1 MFGVD
6 SDDGFDDDAAP
17 RRVDAIKGPAKV
29 ERRLEKWDALA
40 RTLSDD
46 EDDDGTTRDAKEA
59 AAAYARLV
67 EVCGEGPNDWEVVH
81 DRVAV
86 REAPST
92 AAPLLGFRR
101 KGAVVSVEHAR
112 EGLWLKLAGEEGWM
126 LAHGREL
133 GLGQLVRP
141 VDAGGGRL
149 ESTATN
155 EPAEARVVDSE
166 DLMPR
171 VLDFLGM
178 GDAFTGNTR
187 ALVSKLWRAAAD
199 KTKPRMSFHTF
210 NGISASIR
218 GPDDVWYDMSAPG
231 EPKHIYS
238 AKDLFRDDV
247 RAAVSQRL
255 KEEHPSWTFD
265 DHFRRDF
272 RGKNEKEL
280 RAEMRKLW
288 NELDDATKQK
298 YNDAVPAAK
307 ERYKR
312 RYKAWEAKQ
321 LEEEELKDIL
331 VGHAPAEIELMNGVF
346 RAPEGGWTVGTLFD
360 AIAEGQPGYGDHTFF
375 EGMYTQGNGYYSVH
389 YGS

>member
-141 VDAGGGRL
+141 VDAVGGRL

-155 EPAEARVVDSE
+155 ETAEARVVDSE

>member
-6 SDDGFDDDAAP
+6 SDDGFEEDAP
-17 RRVDAIKGPAKV
+17 RRVDEDTGPAKV

-46 EDDDGTTRDAKEA
+46 EDDGPTKDAEVE
-59 AAAYARLV
+59 AAYARLV

-81 DRVAV
+81 ERVAV

-141 VDAGGGRL
+141 VDAVGGRL

-155 EPAEARVVDSE
+155 ETAEARVVDSE